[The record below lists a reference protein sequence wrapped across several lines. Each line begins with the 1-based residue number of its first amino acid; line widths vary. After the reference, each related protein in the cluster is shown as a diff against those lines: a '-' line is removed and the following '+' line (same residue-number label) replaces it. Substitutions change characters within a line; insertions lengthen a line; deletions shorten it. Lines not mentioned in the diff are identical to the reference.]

1 LEIYLYIIEAINTN
15 MEKNKL
21 IKNFQIVSYA
31 IGGILFLI
39 LGIQGF
45 VQIASTEGA
54 PSIGLLVFTV
64 LAASFGVWSIRSFL
78 RNFKNLN

>member
-1 LEIYLYIIEAINTN
+1 

-31 IGGILFLI
+31 IGGIFFLI
-39 LGIQGF
+39 IGIRGF
-45 VQIASTEGA
+45 VQIASIEGA

-64 LAASFGVWSIRSFL
+64 LTASFGVWSIRSFL
-78 RNFKNLN
+78 KNFRNLS

>member
-1 LEIYLYIIEAINTN
+1 

-39 LGIQGF
+39 LGIRGF
-45 VQIASTEGA
+45 VQIASISGTPEVRVL
-54 PSIGLLVFTV
+54 IFTV
-64 LAASFGVWSIRSFL
+64 LTASFGIWSMRSFM
-78 RNFKNLN
+78 REFKNLS